1 MEKQYFLIGEVS
13 KLTNTSIQTLRF
25 YDKIGLFK
33 PSYTNPDNQYRYYS
47 NTQLF
52 YLDIIKSLKHV
63 GVPLS
68 EIKTVLQLSAREMAE
83 FLDDQENKIEQQL
96 RQLED
101 VRAILSYKKKQIRNQ
116 PSPDQLGKVYIKKY
130 DKQRIL
136 TYNQTPSSVTIIP
149 VKEYGHLMK
158 VLEDHGTV
166 YDSVYCATYP
176 LKKYDSIH
184 EWQYTSIF
192 TPVLTNEEIVIS
204 NEYMEMDELPA
215 GEYVCIA
222 FHSAKDV
229 YESSYEK
236 LYTYILDS
244 KIPTEKIVY
253 ELYMPFTD
261 TAVNE
266 DGFIVELKVKIKSS

>member
-13 KLTNTSIQTLRF
+13 KLTNTSVQTLRF
-25 YDKIGLFK
+25 YDKIDLFK
-33 PSYTNPDNQYRYYS
+33 PSFTDPDNQYRYYS

-68 EIKTVLQLSAREMAE
+68 EIKSILQLSAREIAGL
-83 FLDDQENKIEQQL
+83 LDEQETKIEQQL
-96 RQLED
+96 RRLED
-101 VRAILSYKKKQIRNQ
+101 VKAILSYKKKQILDQ
-116 PSPDQLGKVYIKKY
+116 PSPDQLEKVYIKRY
-130 DKQRIL
+130 EKQRIL
-136 TYNQTPSSVTIIP
+136 TYNQAPSSATIIP

-166 YDSVYCATYP
+166 FDSVYCATYP

-184 EWQYTSIF
+184 DWQYTSIF
-192 TPVLTNEEIVIS
+192 TPVLTDQEISVS
-204 NEYMEMDELPA
+204 NEFMEIDELPA

-222 FHSAKDV
+222 FHSAEDV
-229 YESSYEK
+229 YESCYET
-236 LYTYILDS
+236 LYSYILNH

-253 ELYMPFTD
+253 EWYMPFTD

-266 DGFIVELKVKIKSS
+266 DDFIVELKVQIKSS

>member
-13 KLTNTSIQTLRF
+13 KLTNTSVQTLRF

-33 PSYTNPDNQYRYYS
+33 PSYTDPDNQYRYYS

-63 GVPLS
+63 GVPLG
-68 EIKTVLQLSAREMAE
+68 EIKSALQLSGGEMAG
-83 FLDDQENKIEQQL
+83 FLGEQENKIEQQL

-101 VRAILSYKKKQIRNQ
+101 VKAILRYKKGQILNQ
-116 PSPDQLGKVYIKKY
+116 PSPDQLKKVYIKKF

-136 TYNQTPSSVTIIP
+136 VYNQPPSSVTIIP

-166 YDSVYCATYP
+166 FDSVYCATYP
-176 LKKYDSIH
+176 LEKYDSIH
-184 EWQYTSIF
+184 DWKYTSIF
-192 TPVLTNEEIVIS
+192 TPVLTDQEIAVS
-204 NEYMEMDELPA
+204 NEFMEMDELPA
-215 GEYVCIA
+215 GEYICIA
-222 FHSAKDV
+222 FHSADDV
-229 YESSYEK
+229 YESCYET
-236 LYTYILDS
+236 LYSHILNH

-266 DGFIVELKVKIKSS
+266 DDFIVELKVRIKSS

>member
-13 KLTNTSIQTLRF
+13 KLTNTSVQTLRF
-25 YDKIGLFK
+25 YDKIDLFK
-33 PSYTNPDNQYRYYS
+33 PSYTDPNNQYRYYS

-68 EIKTVLQLSAREMAE
+68 EIKSVLQLSAGEMAQ
-83 FLDDQENKIEQQL
+83 FLEAQESKIEQQL

-101 VRAILSYKKKQIRNQ
+101 VKAILSYKKKQILDQ
-116 PSPDQLGKVYIKKY
+116 PLPDQLGKVYIKKY

-136 TYNQTPSSVTIIP
+136 TYNQPPSSVTIIP

-166 YDSVYCATYP
+166 FDSVYCATYP
-176 LKKYDSIH
+176 LKKYDSMH
-184 EWQYTSIF
+184 DWQYTSIF
-192 TPVLTNEEIVIS
+192 TPVLTDQDLLITNEL
-204 NEYMEMDELPA
+204 MKMDAVPA

-222 FHSAKDV
+222 FRSAEDI
-229 YESSYEK
+229 YESSYET
-236 LYTYILDS
+236 LYSYINDRNIL
-244 KIPTEKIVY
+244 TEKVVY
-253 ELYMPFTD
+253 ELFMPFTD

-266 DGFIVELKVKIKSS
+266 DDFIVELKVQIKSS

>member
-101 VRAILSYKKKQIRNQ
+101 VRAILSYKKKQIQNQ

-192 TPVLTNEEIVIS
+192 TPVLTDEEIVIS
-204 NEYMEMDELPA
+204 NEFMEMDELPA

-236 LYTYILDS
+236 LYTYILDRN
-244 KIPTEKIVY
+244 IQTENIVY

-266 DGFIVELKVKIKSS
+266 DDFIVELKVQIKSS

>member
-1 MEKQYFLIGEVS
+1 MEKQYFLIGEVA
-13 KLTNTSIQTLRF
+13 KLTNTSVQTLRF

-33 PSYTNPDNQYRYYS
+33 PSYTDPNNQYRYYS

-68 EIKTVLQLSAREMAE
+68 EIKSVLQLSAGEMAQ
-83 FLDDQENKIEQQL
+83 FLDAQESKIEQQL

-101 VRAILSYKKKQIRNQ
+101 VRAILSYKKKQIQDQ
-116 PSPDQLGKVYIKKY
+116 PSADQLQKVYIKKY

-136 TYNQTPSSVTIIP
+136 TYNQTPSSVTSIP

-158 VLEDHGTV
+158 VLEDHGTL

-176 LKKYDSIH
+176 LEKYKSIH
-184 EWQYTSIF
+184 EWKYTSIF
-192 TPVLTNEEIVIS
+192 TPVLTDQEIVIT
-204 NEYMEMDELPA
+204 NEFMEMNELPA

-229 YESSYEK
+229 YASSYEK
-236 LYTYILDS
+236 LYSYIMDRS
-244 KIPTEKIVY
+244 IPTEKIVY

-261 TAVNE
+261 TAVSE
-266 DGFIVELKVKIKSS
+266 DDFIVELKVQIKSS

>member
-130 DKQRIL
+130 DTQRIL

-184 EWQYTSIF
+184 DWQYTSIF

-236 LYTYILDS
+236 LYTYILDRN
-244 KIPTEKIVY
+244 IQTENIVY

-266 DGFIVELKVKIKSS
+266 DDFIVELKVQIKSS

>member
-13 KLTNTSIQTLRF
+13 KLTNTSVQTLRF

-33 PSYTNPDNQYRYYS
+33 PSYTDPDNQYRYYS

-68 EIKTVLQLSAREMAE
+68 EIKSVLQLSAGEMAE
-83 FLDDQENKIEQQL
+83 FLDAQESKIEQQL
-96 RQLED
+96 RRLED
-101 VRAILSYKKKQIRNQ
+101 VKAILRYKKKQILNQ
-116 PSPDQLGKVYIKKY
+116 PSPEQLEKVYIKKY

-136 TYNQTPSSVTIIP
+136 TYNQAPSSATIIP
-149 VKEYGHLMK
+149 VKEYGQLMK

-166 YDSVYCATYP
+166 FDSVYCATYP
-176 LKKYDSIH
+176 LKKYDSMLD
-184 EWQYTSIF
+184 WQYTSIF
-192 TPVLTNEEIVIS
+192 TPVLTDEEITLS
-204 NEYMEMDELPA
+204 NKYMEMGELPA

-222 FHSAKDV
+222 FHSAEGV
-229 YESSYEK
+229 YESSYET
-236 LYTYILDS
+236 LYSYIINR

-266 DGFIVELKVKIKSS
+266 DDFIVELKVQIKSS

>member
-13 KLTNTSIQTLRF
+13 KLTNTSVQTLRF
-25 YDKIGLFK
+25 YDKIDLFK
-33 PSYTNPDNQYRYYS
+33 PSYTDPNNQYRYYS

-68 EIKTVLQLSAREMAE
+68 EIKSVLQLSAGEMAQ
-83 FLDDQENKIEQQL
+83 FLEAQESKIEQQL

-101 VRAILSYKKKQIRNQ
+101 VKAILSYKKKQILDQ
-116 PSPDQLGKVYIKKY
+116 PLPDQLGKVYIKRY

-136 TYNQTPSSVTIIP
+136 TYNQPPSSVTIIP

-166 YDSVYCATYP
+166 FDSVYCATYP
-176 LKKYDSIH
+176 LKKYDSMH
-184 EWQYTSIF
+184 DWQYTSIF
-192 TPVLTNEEIVIS
+192 TPVLTDQDLLITNEL
-204 NEYMEMDELPA
+204 MKMDAVPA

-222 FHSAKDV
+222 FRSAEDI
-229 YESSYEK
+229 YESSYET
-236 LYTYILDS
+236 LYSYINDRNIL
-244 KIPTEKIVY
+244 TEKVVY
-253 ELYMPFTD
+253 ELFMPFTD

-266 DGFIVELKVKIKSS
+266 DDFIVELKVQIKSS